1 MGTDKKDHD
10 RTNDQQTCARCG
22 GLLISD
28 LSMEMLGSLD
38 VPLPAQRCVQC
49 GDVLDPVIVSNRQ
62 PQHPSRDLSAMNLR
76 RILQPGIFA
85 AVLVLTGCATDLS
98 HSVNEQAALTP
109 VNVVSHEQARQLAF
123 TYRRQATELHELAQ
137 RMGYEAQWYSGQ
149 SGASQEE
156 STRRQLQAKDISS
169 AATEADEL
177 ARAYQWQ
184 VPHGQMQ

>member
-1 MGTDKKDHD
+1 MERNEKG
-10 RTNDQQTCARCG
+10 RNGQQACARCG

-28 LSMEMLGSLD
+28 LSMEILGSLD

-62 PQHPSRDLSAMNLR
+62 PQHQSPDHSVMTLR
-76 RILQPGIFA
+76 RMLQPGIFA
-85 AVLVLTGCATDLS
+85 AVLMVTGCATDLS
-98 HSVNEQAALTP
+98 HSVNAQAALTP

-137 RMGYEAQWYSGQ
+137 RMKYEALWYSGQ
-149 SGASQEE
+149 LGANHEE
-156 STRRQLQAKDISS
+156 STRRQLQAKNLSS
-169 AATEADEL
+169 AARDADEL
-177 ARAYQWQ
+177 ARAYQRQ